1 MNLTSQNAERVER
14 QSFTFVTRFT
24 GSSTVAKVDLNPVE
38 SGAGS
43 FFGPSLVNFA
53 NLYQQFRFVDL
64 CVTIYPHAEL
74 PTSTANASTMQ
85 IMGYTPMVSATA
97 PSSAADI
104 AALSESVVQVSG
116 CSLPV
121 KFKLTRKMLLRGA
134 AVKWFHCDT
143 TPDPDTGVQGQVHYI
158 FAGTNSTTIVATW
171 VVHATIECRAPV
183 AFGQFLER
191 FKAMG
196 PARWSDEKSDLTDDE
211 QGLGLQPA
219 PRTDLSLVPVRVAD
233 LSEVPDGTVLVYE
246 DELPVL
252 AVSSRI
258 SPPATGAEQQKKQTS
273 TAQKRPPKS

>member
-38 SGAGS
+38 SGAAS

-74 PTSTANASTMQ
+74 PTATANASTLQ
-85 IMGYTPMVSATA
+85 IMGYTPMTSATA
-97 PSSAADI
+97 PSTAADI

-121 KFKLTRKMLLRGA
+121 KFKLNRKMLLRGA

-171 VVHATIECRAPV
+171 VVHCTIECRAPV

-191 FKAMG
+191 FKALG
-196 PARWSDEKSDLTDDE
+196 PVGSSDEKSDLTDEE

-219 PRTDLSLVPVRVAD
+219 PHTDQKLVAVKVAD

-246 DELPVL
+246 DELPRP
-252 AVSSRI
+252 AVIRPFYASS
-258 SPPATGAEQQKKQTS
+258 GCVQQKKQSS
-273 TAQKRPPKS
+273 TAQKGPPKS